1 MGLVLMT
8 TGRAQRLAAQ
18 QMEFVA
24 GVSHELRTPLAVIR
38 SAAENLAD
46 GVVVEPK
53 QVKRYGDVIAGEG
66 RRLTQMVEQIMEFA
80 GFESGRATLD
90 VRPADL
96 GGIIEDALRGA
107 DPLVRE
113 HHATIE
119 RRGDGRAAGGAGRS
133 VGGVALA
140 AEPDRQRA
148 EVRRRAAAGRRR
160 GAPGRGAAP
169 RGHASPSATTA
180 PASPPATCRTSS
192 SRSTAAATPRR
203 ARSTAAA
210 SA

>member
-1 MGLVLMT
+1 VSFGVLVLLGASMGLVLAT

-46 GVVVEPK
+46 GVVADPR

-96 GGIIEDALRGA
+96 GGIIEEALRGA
-107 DPLVRE
+107 D
-113 HHATIE
+113 ATDDAIAAAAE
-119 RRGDGRAAGGAGRS
+119 RAARDLDPPSDVHGSAAYRRHLAVVVTRRS
-133 VGGVALA
+133 V
-140 AEPDRQRA
+140 QRA
-148 EVRRRAAAGRRR
+148 A
-160 GAPGRGAAP
+160 
-169 RGHASPSATTA
+169 
-180 PASPPATCRTSS
+180 
-192 SRSTAAATPRR
+192 RR
-203 ARSTAAA
+203 AREGALHA
-210 SA
+210 